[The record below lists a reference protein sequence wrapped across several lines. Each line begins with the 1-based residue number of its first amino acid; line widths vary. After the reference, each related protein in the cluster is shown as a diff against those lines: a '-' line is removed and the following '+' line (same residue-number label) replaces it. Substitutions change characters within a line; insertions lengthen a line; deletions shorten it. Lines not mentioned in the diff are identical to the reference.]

1 MMPAVLL
8 AIHDHA
14 RRRALRDAVAGAGY
28 RVHPAGSLEDARR
41 VLADHHVDVAFLDE
55 GLDAA
60 GVLAGELRRRQ
71 TAPRSRLVRL
81 LDPAAPTHPPA
92 ARWRPDASLRG
103 EVSAETALALLAMLA
118 PAGRPPAPPRP
129 LPSP

>member
-28 RVHPAGSLEDARR
+28 RVHTAGSLGEARQ
-41 VLADHHVDVAFLDE
+41 VLAHDHVDVAFLDE
-55 GLDAA
+55 GLDAD

-71 TAPRSRLVRL
+71 TTPRSRLIRL
-81 LDPAAPTHPPA
+81 LDPAAPTRAPA
-92 ARWRPDASLRG
+92 ASWRPDASLRG
-103 EVSAETALALLAMLA
+103 EVSGETALTLLAMLA
-118 PAGRPPAPPRP
+118 PAGRPA
-129 LPSP
+129 PSP

>member
-14 RRRALRDAVAGAGY
+14 RRRALHDAVAGAGY
-28 RVHPAGSLEDARR
+28 RVHDAASLAEAREVVTR
-41 VLADHHVDVAFLDE
+41 SHVDVAFVDE

-71 TAPRSRLVRL
+71 TTPRPRLVRL
-81 LDPAAPTHPPA
+81 LDPTTPTRPPS
-92 ARWRPDASLRG
+92 ARWRPDASLRAD
-103 EVSAETALALLAMLA
+103 VPAETALALLAMLA
-118 PAGRPPAPPRP
+118 PLGRIVSSA
-129 LPSP
+129 